1 MLSPYQHQKHHNFM
15 MITTI
20 LWWYSVAIHSYS
32 HRNHQG
38 LLMSY
43 IHIYIYSPTKT
54 PSIWWNSAWKW
65 LKNAIPIKSSSFWW
79 NSGWV
84 LKDIP
89 NHPAP
94 IAAIQASLARTPFP
108 AAAVAPRHCRGSAAV
123 VPRSAPGGA
132 RLSLGH
138 EEVGVEP
145 IEMEI

>member
-1 MLSPYQHQKHHNFM
+1 M
-15 MITTI
+15 
-20 LWWYSVAIHSYS
+20 
-32 HRNHQG
+32 
-38 LLMSY
+38 
-43 IHIYIYSPTKT
+43 
-54 PSIWWNSAWKW
+54 
-65 LKNAIPIKSSSFWW
+65 
-79 NSGWV
+79 

-123 VPRSAPGGA
+123 VPRSAHGGA

-145 IEMEI
+145 IEMGI